1 MTSIACPAGCV
12 VLSVDGREVVECAI
26 AIRIQEDAVRF
37 PVESCLDYTNC
48 SLWRNAKDKGD
59 A

>member
-1 MTSIACPAGCV
+1 
-12 VLSVDGREVVECAI
+12 VDGREVVECAI
-26 AIRIQEDAVRF
+26 AIRIQPDAMRF
-37 PVESCLDYTNC
+37 PVESCRDYTNC

>member
-1 MTSIACPAGCV
+1 
-12 VLSVDGREVVECAI
+12 VVECGI

-37 PVESCLDYTNC
+37 PVESCLDYTRC
-48 SLWRNAKDKGD
+48 SLWRNAKDKGN